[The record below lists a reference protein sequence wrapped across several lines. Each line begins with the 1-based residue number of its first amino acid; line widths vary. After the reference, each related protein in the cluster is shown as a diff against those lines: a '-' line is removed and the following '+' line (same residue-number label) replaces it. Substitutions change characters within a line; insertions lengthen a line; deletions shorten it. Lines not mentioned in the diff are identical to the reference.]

1 MSQFVIV
8 GGKKTDEKKERKKFI
23 TIIFKPD
30 LSGFLRKTNLNH
42 VILNVTN
49 K

>member
-8 GGKKTDEKKERKKFI
+8 GGKKQTKREKKNI

-42 VILNVTN
+42 VILSVTN

>member
-8 GGKKTDEKKERKKFI
+8 EGKKKQTKEKKINK
-23 TIIFKPD
+23 IIFKPD

-42 VILNVTN
+42 VVSIIIN

>member
-1 MSQFVIV
+1 MNESICHRR
-8 GGKKTDEKKERKKFI
+8 GKKTDEKMREKII

-42 VILNVTN
+42 VILNVSTI
-49 K
+49 